1 MHTNVTNRCKKSNG
15 IKEYEALLCCLT
27 RADKGS
33 VHTLWMF
40 MKIYYIV
47 FAVLHMSAKMDG
59 NSLIVQRRGRGGRG
73 KRILLHEYIYYC
85 VYTQLNAYLL
95 LNKLS
100 QWPIKAQLGLT
111 VHRVQVQ
118 SLTAIILKQGGMT
131 VV

>member
-1 MHTNVTNRCKKSNG
+1 
-15 IKEYEALLCCLT
+15 
-27 RADKGS
+27 
-33 VHTLWMF
+33 
-40 MKIYYIV
+40 
-47 FAVLHMSAKMDG
+47 MSAKMDG
-59 NSLIVQRRGRGGRG
+59 NSLIVQRRGRGGRV

-100 QWPIKAQLGLT
+100 QWPIKAQLCLT

-131 VV
+131 AV